1 MQTQLQIA
9 YHLDPALWARKVL
22 GIEPHAWQEKYL
34 RARQGQRIAV
44 LTARQ
49 VGKST
54 VAAVGIAHTA
64 VLMPGSTSVVASPTQ
79 PQSGEVLRKARTM
92 INKAGVALTID
103 NTYRIELANG
113 SRVLALPGNEESIRG
128 LTVDGWVV
136 VDEAARVEPGM
147 MAALEPMRIQCPSS
161 RLALLSTAW
170 SRTDPFWSA
179 WANDDP
185 TWLKIR
191 ATVDVEPGLIAPEV
205 LEEMRRQLSEDD
217 FKQEFLGIPAG
228 AHLSP
233 FNFHLYERAA
243 QTQVH
248 RYVWDTF
255 VPPIIAH
262 DVGRSRDRSTA
273 VIGGISLFAPDFLAL
288 KHFYE
293 LPQGLFGS
301 KRAQALHEI
310 DRYYGHKTIII
321 ADISNDPTYA
331 EVLYEFF
338 GERVI
343 GVQITRHGD
352 GLEVERRQI
361 KNGHIWVY
369 TVGRTYLFDHLH
381 RDFDHDSVRI
391 LPGSDSMRAYEQLM
405 SLDVDVRDSGRIY
418 RCPPGQ
424 HDDLAI
430 SCTMVSWAA
439 RHPHIE
445 LWKRPLQPKRP
456 RKGPEY
462 GWGAFV

>member
-1 MQTQLQIA
+1 MQPKLEIA
-9 YHLDPALWARKVL
+9 YRLDPALWARKVL

-34 RARQGQRIAV
+34 RAPQGQRIAV

-54 VAAVGIAHTA
+54 VAAIGIAHTA
-64 VLMPGSTSVVASPTQ
+64 VFMPGSTSVVASPTQ
-79 PQSGEVLRKARTM
+79 PQSGEVLRKVRAM
-92 INKAGVALTID
+92 VNKAGLALTTD
-103 NTYRIELANG
+103 NTYRVELANG
-113 SRVLALPGNEESIRG
+113 SRVLALPGTEDSIRG

-136 VDEAARVEPGM
+136 VDEAARVDPGM
-147 MAALEPMRIQCPSS
+147 MAALEPMRIQCPNS
-161 RLALLSTAW
+161 RFALLSTAW

-185 TWLKIR
+185 AWLKIK
-191 ATVDVEPGLIAPEV
+191 ATVDVEPGLIAPEI
-205 LEEMRRQLSEDD
+205 LEGIRRQLSEDE
-217 FKQEFLGIPAG
+217 FKREFQGIPAG

-233 FNFHLYERAA
+233 FDFHFYERAT
-243 QTQVH
+243 QTPVH

-262 DVGRSRDRSTA
+262 DVARSRDWSTA
-273 VIGGISLFAPDFLAL
+273 VVGGISPFAPDLLAL

-301 KRAQALHEI
+301 KRAQALAEI
-310 DRYYGHKTIII
+310 DRFYGYKTIII
-321 ADISNDPTYA
+321 VDISNDPTYA
-331 EVLYEFF
+331 EVLYDIF

-343 GVQITRHGD
+343 GIQITRHGD
-352 GLEVERRQI
+352 GLVVERRLI

-369 TVGRTYLFDHLH
+369 TIGRTYLFDHLH

-391 LPGSDSMRAYEQLM
+391 LPSADSMRAYEQLM

-430 SCTMVSWAA
+430 SCAMVSWAA
-439 RHPHIE
+439 RHPHLE
-445 LWKRPLQPKRP
+445 YWKRALMP
-456 RKGPEY
+456 RRRRQEASDVWK
-462 GWGAFV
+462 AFV